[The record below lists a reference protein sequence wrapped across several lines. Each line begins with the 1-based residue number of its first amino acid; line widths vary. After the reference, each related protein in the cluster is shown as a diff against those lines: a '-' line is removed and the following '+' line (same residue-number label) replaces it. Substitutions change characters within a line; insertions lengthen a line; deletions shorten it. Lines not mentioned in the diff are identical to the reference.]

1 MGVLSVMAMF
11 QQLAQKKPNLHHEA
25 VQEPDRAKK
34 KQRAKDLDSPAWK
47 TVPRFACSL

>member
-1 MGVLSVMAMF
+1 MSDIEMF
-11 QQLAQKKPNLHHEA
+11 QQLAQKKPNFHHEA
-25 VQEPDRAKK
+25 EQEPDRAKK

>member
-1 MGVLSVMAMF
+1 MSDIEMF
-11 QQLAQKKPNLHHEA
+11 QQLAQKKPNFHHEA
-25 VQEPDRAKK
+25 EQEPDRANN